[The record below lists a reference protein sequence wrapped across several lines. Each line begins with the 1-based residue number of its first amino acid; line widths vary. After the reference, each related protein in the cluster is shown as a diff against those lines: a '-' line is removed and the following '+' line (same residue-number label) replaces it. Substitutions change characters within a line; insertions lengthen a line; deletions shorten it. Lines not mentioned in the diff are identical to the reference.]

1 MYLFW
6 NGHAEFTGV
15 DRGVRPI
22 RVAHTNQPS
31 NVRSAILEAMV
42 VSSAVLIVIVVVGFG
57 LTTWFAPRLR
67 FEERVA
73 VGAVVGV
80 VTVAVVTFLMFEI
93 VGMGWI
99 ALGTGLATPSVA
111 AVGGIYRRRA
121 RLSGEARW
129 AWRRMRCPAR
139 RSCSLRPFAVAS
151 AASLAVT
158 TRILSLAYQTTPTG
172 LSAGSLATWA
182 DWSAHLAY
190 AGSFAYGDNRGLDL
204 PIATGT
210 GFRYHFLVDFFGAVF
225 TVSRATLPQS
235 MTLSV
240 WVLAAALPVLLWC
253 AVERLTASRLT
264 ALFSLLLFVLSGG
277 IGAFYFVRDLSHRR
291 RGILT
296 SLPQTYARIPD
307 QHLWVDNT
315 ISASLYA
322 QRSTLLG
329 WSVGL
334 AVLVLLLASRP
345 AWRRSGF
352 VASGV
357 LLGVLGLG
365 HAHMLLTGLTLGA
378 LALFADRKRTWW
390 WFLVPAG
397 LIGLPLAWAISPTK
411 SSIRWLV
418 GWMAGDSGQPW
429 AWFWFRN
436 VGLLLP
442 LFAVLALLGGGLP
455 RLRRL
460 SLPLWLWFIV
470 PNVIAF
476 HPAEWNNTKYFLFW
490 QFAGCIVVAS
500 WLSRAFR
507 RSAVVARG
515 RAVTTSLRLGASACV
530 LAMISAGGLDTVRAM
545 QRSTAIPW
553 VDSADLDAAAWL
565 RTHSETDA
573 VLVYGATNYS
583 AVMSLGGRRVVSGYT
598 GWTYDLGLPDWA
610 QRWSDSRLI
619 LQGAD
624 GVDAAVAKYGV
635 DFVVIGPPERRE
647 FQASDAYWATH
658 GDQVFAEGD
667 YRIYRMRQ

>member
-1 MYLFW
+1 MM
-6 NGHAEFTGV
+6 A
-15 DRGVRPI
+15 
-22 RVAHTNQPS
+22 
-31 NVRSAILEAMV
+31 
-42 VSSAVLIVIVVVGFG
+42 SSAVLIVIVVVGFG

-67 FEERVA
+67 LEERIA

-80 VTVAVVTFLMFEI
+80 VTVAVATLLMFEM
-93 VGMGWI
+93 VGMGWV
-99 ALGTGLATPSVA
+99 ALGTGLAVPLVPA
-111 AVGGIYRRRA
+111 AAGIHRHHARLGGEARWTWRRLRRRA
-121 RLSGEARW
+121 RRAG
-129 AWRRMRCPAR
+129 
-139 RSCSLRPFAVAS
+139 SLRPLAVVS

-158 TRILSLAYQTTPTG
+158 TRILSLAYQTTATG
-172 LSAGSLATWA
+172 VSAGSLATWA

-210 GFRYHFLVDFFGAVF
+210 GFRYHFLADFFGALF

-264 ALFSLLLFVLSGG
+264 AAFSLLLFVLSGG
-277 IGAFYFVRDLSHRR
+277 VGAFYFARDLSQKG

-345 AWRRSGF
+345 AWRRGGF
-352 VASGV
+352 AASGV
-357 LLGVLGLG
+357 LIGVLGLG
-365 HAHMLLTGLTLGA
+365 HAHMLLTGLALGA
-378 LALFADRKRTWW
+378 LALVADRKRTWW
-390 WFLVPAG
+390 WFLIPAG
-397 LIGLPLAWAISPTK
+397 VIGLPLAWAISPTK

-442 LFAVLALLGGGLP
+442 LFAGLALLGGGLP

-490 QFAGCIVVAS
+490 QFAGCVAVAS

-507 RSAVVARG
+507 RSTGAAWG
-515 RAVTTSLRLGASACV
+515 RTVTTIVRVGALACV
-530 LAMISAGGLDTVRAM
+530 MAMISAGGLDTVRAM

-553 VDSADLDAAAWL
+553 VDAADLHAAAWL

-583 AVMSLGGRRVVSGYT
+583 AVMSLSGRRVVTGYT
-598 GWTYDLGLPDWA
+598 GWTYDLGLADWA

-647 FQASDAYWATH
+647 FQASDDYWARH
-658 GDQVFAEGD
+658 GEQVFAEGD
-667 YRIYRMRQ
+667 YRIYRTRR